1 MMRWSNGPLGECTEE
16 RPQKEQR
23 HYGWL
28 VPAGAKKG
36 DAKQKLSWLDMLRQ
50 KSEQA
55 QQRRKPEPTP
65 SQSAGSIPLHPTC
78 TTCNMCVCM
87 YV

>member
-1 MMRWSNGPLGECTEE
+1 M
-16 RPQKEQR
+16 
-23 HYGWL
+23 
-28 VPAGAKKG
+28 PAGAKKG

-65 SQSAGSIPLHPTC
+65 SQSAGSIPLHPAC
-78 TTCNMCVCM
+78 TNLEICM
-87 YV
+87 YVYVCMAQFQLDSQVLVG